1 MGRSHAP
8 PSYQGT
14 EKSCLIRFIVTFYIF
29 GYERPVIVEAGCVV
43 NIDLSADPGIEKSP
57 AQWNEAEK
65 QHIKNDQMKRL
76 LGLSELLSVLRPL
89 RVSVFLSEEGCN
101 PPTASQS
108 WCKQTLTHKHRV
120 LPPLPPSHGP
130 FARHAHVIHLHFSF
144 PDPTFRSLLLHPAFP
159 LCATAVCNWAVVH
172 LVGFKQKMTYNFLP
186 EKKERKEK
194 IDAVPRKPEHSD
206 MPFLGKCLLTR
217 VHTCFWSTHHQSS
230 IKFTQANH
238 ANHQ

>member
-1 MGRSHAP
+1 MGRSRAP

-29 GYERPVIVEAGCVV
+29 GYQRPVIVEAGCVV
-43 NIDLSADPGIEKSP
+43 NIDLSADPGIEKGP

-65 QHIKNDQMKRL
+65 QHIKNHQMKRL

-89 RVSVFLSEEGCN
+89 RVSVFLLEEGCN

-120 LPPLPPSHGP
+120 LPPPPHPSSSHRP

-144 PDPTFRSLLLHPAFP
+144 PDPTFRSLLHPALP
-159 LCATAVCNWAVVH
+159 LSATAVCNWAVVH

-186 EKKERKEK
+186 EKKKEMK
-194 IDAVPRKPEHSD
+194 KWCHAKE
-206 MPFLGKCLLTR
+206 TR
-217 VHTCFWSTHHQSS
+217 T
-230 IKFTQANH
+230 
-238 ANHQ
+238 